1 MKRKYLFWDFNL
13 LNFIVV
19 ILCITCYLGRT
30 QSLPEKMQNSYF
42 LSYQNS
48 GYNNT
53 NSESAD
59 SGLTDDYKYW
69 LASGIF
75 LHPNAFAS
83 SSFSYNF
90 SIGDYFY
97 KVGALGRGG
106 LLRKGAGKDGLR
118 FEEYDISIGR
128 RRMSEWF
135 ISGYFGGISYING
148 NIKRGVEP
156 EPFRT
161 IGIQTQVYG
170 LFRFADEFGFGI
182 SIYGNL
188 NSIRSFYGGE
198 ILFTMSNAK

>member
-1 MKRKYLFWDFNL
+1 MKRKYLFWDFNV

-42 LSYQNS
+42 LSHQNS

-75 LHPNAFAS
+75 LHPKAFAS

-97 KVGALGRGG
+97 KVGAFGRGG
-106 LLRKGAGKDGLR
+106 LLGKGVGKDGLR

-128 RRMSEWF
+128 REMSEWF
-135 ISGYFGGISYING
+135 MSGYFAGLSYING
-148 NIKRGVEP
+148 KIKRGVEP

-198 ILFTMSNAK
+198 ILFTISNAK